1 MNGSRDKLG
10 IITED
15 HTLFKLFQTQ
25 AHNENI
31 AFFYRRH
38 NVTNEK
44 KKILKSAQNIKHM
57 WSLMTTWSCLK
68 LKNQSCTVSV
78 HYMIISDFWQPA
90 LTHTNCMG
98 QKSEQKLL
106 RNNLIPWNKGISS
119 TMGTIYLFI
128 FFNFS
133 KCLESRTF
141 SLHCESPS

>member
-1 MNGSRDKLG
+1 MNGYRDKLG

-25 AHNENI
+25 AHDENI

-44 KKILKSAQNIKHM
+44 KDFKIGSKYQTYVIPDDYVEMSEAKKSE
-57 WSLMTTWSCLK
+57 S
-68 LKNQSCTVSV
+68 VSV
-78 HYMIISDFWQPA
+78 HYMIFSDSWQPA

-106 RNNLIPWNKGISS
+106 RNNLIP
-119 TMGTIYLFI
+119 
-128 FFNFS
+128 
-133 KCLESRTF
+133 
-141 SLHCESPS
+141 